1 MLVDTF
7 IAGDTALQSHIQDYI
22 GAQAVL
28 QTVCNP
34 SGCLSTGGLGEP
46 KFNVD
51 ETEFTGAWGRP
62 QRDGPGLFLPL
73 TSWKTKSD
81 IRSSPCHGIDCLLEV
96 AHRKW

>member
-7 IAGDTALQSHIQDYI
+7 IAGNSSLQAEIENYVI
-22 GAQAVL
+22 AQAEL

-51 ETEFTGAWGRP
+51 KTAFTGAWGRP
-62 QRDGPGLFLPL
+62 QRDGPGEIHQLFCSSYTKPL
-73 TSWKTKSD
+73 E
-81 IRSSPCHGIDCLLEV
+81 P
-96 AHRKW
+96 